1 MTGWLRRARGAIGM
15 GVTWAIGWAVA
26 GILIGVSSILLPFLP
41 WNAFFRVFDAPLPA
55 LALPGFIAGI
65 FFSFVLGVAG
75 RRRRFSELSLPVF
88 AAWGAVGGL
97 MVSLVPGTMA
107 AVGLATLAVPA
118 LPLTIAIAIPSVIL
132 GAASAAVTLALA
144 RRAQHVADDVIIE
157 GLPAG
162 DPAAESVGPRQRTR

>member
-162 DPAAESVGPRQRTR
+162 DPAAESVRPRQRTR

>member
-1 MTGWLRRARGAIGM
+1 MTGWLRRARGAISM

-162 DPAAESVGPRQRTR
+162 DPAAESVRPRQRTR